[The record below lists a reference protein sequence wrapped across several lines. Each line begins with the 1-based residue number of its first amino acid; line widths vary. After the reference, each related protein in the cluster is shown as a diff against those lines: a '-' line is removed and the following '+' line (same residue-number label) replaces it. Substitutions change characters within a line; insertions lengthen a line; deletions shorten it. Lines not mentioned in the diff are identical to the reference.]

1 MTTNSF
7 NGITLVHPDC
17 NEWHLMWSALG
28 EHKANRTLSQP
39 TVAEHFGE
47 VWQYMETREVRM
59 FGFRKVYFHFFRH
72 RMHPTGGVNY
82 CIRLPASQGFDS
94 ATLTTG
100 FTCGV

>member
-1 MTTNSF
+1 MTTNSC

-17 NEWHLMWSALG
+17 NEWHRMWNALG

-39 TVAEHFGE
+39 IVAEHFGE

-82 CIRLPASQGFDS
+82 SIRLPASQEFDS
-94 ATLTTG
+94 AMLTTG